1 MFIYSFKFRWL
12 RVAAWVMLVIF
23 ILTGIYFMADT
34 EKTLPTEES
43 VEIWQV

>member
-12 RVAAWVMLVIF
+12 RTVAWIVLLIILV
-23 ILTGIYFMADT
+23 TGIYFMTDT
-34 EKTLPTEES
+34 EKTLPAEES